1 MKRIFQGLAI
11 ATALAPLAVQAD
23 APYLYA
29 GGAFGAS
36 ILEAD
41 VDSGTFKGSDYGLKL
56 FGGYRFT
63 DNWGFELA
71 YTDLGEMDD
80 TVNGVDLEVD
90 TSGWEF
96 SGVGYLPLQSIDL
109 FGKVGLFAWESEATA
124 SLGGFSASD
133 DEDGTDLTIGFGASL
148 PVTPNLD
155 IRGEYQWYDI
165 EDSDTAAFLS
175 VGADFRF

>member
-1 MKRIFQGLAI
+1 MNRISQA
-11 ATALAPLAVQAD
+11 AAVALLFAPLAAQAD

-41 VDSGTFKGSDYGLKL
+41 VESETFKGSDYGLKL

-63 DNWGFELA
+63 ENWGFEIA

-80 TVNGVDLEVD
+80 TLNGIDVELD
-90 TSGWEF
+90 TTGWEF
-96 SGVGYLPLQSIDL
+96 SGVGYLPLQSFDL
-109 FGKVGLFAWESEATA
+109 FGKLGLFAWESDATA
-124 SLGGFSASD
+124 SVGGFSASD
-133 DEDGTDLTIGFGASL
+133 DEDGTDLTIGFGASI

-165 EDSDTAAFLS
+165 EDTDVAAFLS